1 MPKSERYNTIL
12 SLLNERGYLSVEEL
26 SRMIY
31 VSPSTLRRDL
41 AEMSRSGYIKRSWG
55 GVMALTPS
63 EAEDAVV
70 HQESASLTPEQ
81 AAIAQAAAKYL
92 REDDVTYLD
101 ASGLVLG
108 MIPMIKNMPRLTL
121 VTNSLRLPMILPE
134 GRHRL
139 FSLAGELA
147 SRSLSLTGSRTMESA
162 AQFNYR
168 IAFFSCSGI
177 SKGFATCN
185 TAGTAM
191 LMRTVLAHSAESALL
206 CTRDKAQRVTA
217 INAVPLSRFDHII
230 TDVPELFRDYSEKVV
245 AVS

>member
-108 MIPMIKNMPRLTL
+108 MIPSSAGDAGISVPNIFGIEGPVISTSIRA
-121 VTNSLRLPMILPE
+121 VFLPA
-134 GRHRL
+134 R
-139 FSLAGELA
+139 FAAQA
-147 SRSLSLTGSRTMESA
+147 SRDVTMDFPTPPLPLTIPITFLMSDAS
-162 AQFNYR
+162 F
-168 IAFFSCSGI
+168 C
-177 SKGFATCN
+177 
-185 TAGTAM
+185 GT
-191 LMRTVLAHSAESALL
+191 
-206 CTRDKAQRVTA
+206 
-217 INAVPLSRFDHII
+217 SRFCGS
-230 TDVPELFRDYSEKVV
+230 VREPQFLLQLEQS
-245 AVS
+245 